1 MFKKKFKQ
9 TLPNL
14 NKLFNEN
21 YDDTLSD
28 FDKKIIKAL
37 NFNWK
42 EEK

>member
-1 MFKKKFKQ
+1 MFKKKFKRS
-9 TLPNL
+9 LLNL

-21 YDDTLSD
+21 YEDTLPD
-28 FDKKIIKAL
+28 FDKKIKKTL